1 MILVTGSSGTVG
13 TELLKVLSGA
23 GQAVRA
29 GYRTRKPAV
38 PGVQG
43 VRIDLETG
51 EGLDAAVD
59 GADAVF
65 LLVGE
70 LPDQAAAEIRVVEA
84 AKRARVKRLVKLS
97 VFGAETE
104 AFSFAKIHRRVE
116 RAVEGSGIP
125 YTLLRPVSF
134 MQNFVTYNG
143 DMIRKHN
150 ALYLPLGDA
159 RENPVDVRD
168 IARVAA
174 AALTRA
180 GHEGKAYALTGGELL
195 TNHQMA
201 EKLSAALGRTVTY
214 VPIPEEDARKA
225 MLAEGLPADYV
236 ERLLDLYRFIRAG
249 RAAAVSAAVKD
260 VTGRDPVRFDQF
272 VREHADALSTPV
284 HA

>member
-13 TELLKVLSGA
+13 TELLKVLSGM

-51 EGLDAAVD
+51 EGLDAAVR

-70 LPDQAAAEIRVVEA
+70 LADQAAAEIRVVEA

-104 AFSFAKIHRRVE
+104 AYSFAKIHRRVE
-116 RAVEGSGIP
+116 RAVEASGIP
-125 YTLLRPVSF
+125 YTLLQPVSF

-143 DMIRKHN
+143 DMIRRHN
-150 ALYLPLGDA
+150 ALFLPL
-159 RENPVDVRD
+159 
-168 IARVAA
+168 
-174 AALTRA
+174 
-180 GHEGKAYALTGGELL
+180 
-195 TNHQMA
+195 
-201 EKLSAALGRTVTY
+201 
-214 VPIPEEDARKA
+214 
-225 MLAEGLPADYV
+225 
-236 ERLLDLYRFIRAG
+236 
-249 RAAAVSAAVKD
+249 
-260 VTGRDPVRFDQF
+260 
-272 VREHADALSTPV
+272 
-284 HA
+284 